1 MVQSLDRTFGL
12 NLNLHLNPGMSMLQT
27 RALSAAILIPLVAGA
42 TYAGGWV
49 LAAVVLAAVI
59 LAARE
64 FLSLMREAGYHPSWL
79 ASCIVMAVLL
89 VVVRFPTTDLL
100 GLVLAA
106 AVIGTLIWQLLRPPQ
121 GSPTQSWALTL
132 GVALWLGW
140 LGSYFVQ
147 IRDLSPEFGLGL
159 GTRWLV
165 MVFLVTW
172 VNDSAAYFVGKAI
185 GKHPC
190 CPYLSPKKTW
200 EGTIGGW
207 VGGVAATMLLGTWLV
222 DLPWLHGLVL
232 GAVVA
237 TVAPFG
243 DLAKSMVKRQ
253 MNVKDFSS
261 LIPGHGGMF
270 DRIDSLLF
278 VAPVMF
284 YYATL
289 VG

>member
-1 MVQSLDRTFGL
+1 
-12 NLNLHLNPGMSMLQT
+12 MLRT
-27 RALSAAILIPLVAGA
+27 RALSAAILIPLVAGV

-49 LAAVVLAAVI
+49 LAAVVLVAVC

-64 FLSLMREAGYHPSWL
+64 FLSLMAEAGYRPSL
-79 ASCIVMAVLL
+79 AACLL
-89 VVVRFPTTDLL
+89 VMVALLVIARFPELDLL

-106 AVIGTLIWQLLRPPQ
+106 SIIGTLIWQLLRPPQ
-121 GSPTQSWALTL
+121 GFPTQSWALTL
-132 GVALWLGW
+132 GAAIWLGW
-140 LGSYFVQ
+140 LGSHFVQ

-172 VNDSAAYFVGKAI
+172 INDSAAYFVGKAI

-207 VGGVAATMLLGTWLV
+207 IGGVAATMLLGYWLV
-222 DLPWLHGLVL
+222 DLPWIHGLVL
-232 GAVVA
+232 GILVA

-243 DLAKSMVKRQ
+243 DLAKSMIKRQ
-253 MNVKDFSS
+253 MQVKDFSS

-284 YYATL
+284 YYATRV

>member
-1 MVQSLDRTFGL
+1 
-12 NLNLHLNPGMSMLQT
+12 MLRT
-27 RALSAAILIPLVAGA
+27 RALSAVVLIPLVAGA
-42 TYAGGWV
+42 TYAGGWI
-49 LAAVVLAAVI
+49 LAALVLVAVV

-64 FLSLMREAGYHPSWL
+64 FLSLMKDAGYHPSAVACGL
-79 ASCIVMAVLL
+79 VMAALL
-89 VVVRFPTTDLL
+89 AIARFPELGLL
-100 GLVLAA
+100 GLGLSAA
-106 AVIGTLIWQLLRPPQ
+106 IIGTLVWQLLRLPEGQ
-121 GSPTQSWALTL
+121 PTQSWALTL

-140 LGSYFVQ
+140 LGSYFLQV
-147 IRDLSPEFGLGL
+147 RDLSPEFGLGL

-172 VNDSAAYFVGKAI
+172 INDSAAYFAGKAI

-207 VGGVAATMLLGTWLV
+207 LGGVAATMLLGHWLV

-232 GAVVA
+232 GALVA

-253 MNVKDFSS
+253 MQVKDFSS

-289 VG
+289 VLG

>member
-1 MVQSLDRTFGL
+1 
-12 NLNLHLNPGMSMLQT
+12 MLRT
-27 RALSAAILIPLVAGA
+27 RALSAVVLIPLVAGA
-42 TYAGGWV
+42 TYAGGWILAV
-49 LAAVVLAAVI
+49 LVLVAVV

-64 FLSLMREAGYHPSWL
+64 FLSLMADAGYRPSL
-79 ASCIVMAVLL
+79 AACVLVMIGLL
-89 VVVRFPTTDLL
+89 VAARLPELELL
-100 GLVLAA
+100 GLVLALS
-106 AVIGTLIWQLLRPPQ
+106 VIGTLIWQLLRPAEAH
-121 GSPTQSWALTL
+121 PTQSWALTL
-132 GVALWLGW
+132 GAALWLGY
-140 LGSYFVQ
+140 LGSFFVQ
-147 IRDLSPEFGLGL
+147 VRDLSSEFGLGL

-172 VNDSAAYFVGKAI
+172 INDSAAYFVGKAI
-185 GKHPC
+185 GKHHC

-207 VGGVAATMLLGTWLV
+207 IGGVAATMLLGYWLV
-222 DLPWLHGLVL
+222 NLPLLHGLALGVL
-232 GAVVA
+232 VA

-253 MNVKDFSS
+253 MKVKDFSS

-284 YYATL
+284 YYATRVL
-289 VG
+289 N